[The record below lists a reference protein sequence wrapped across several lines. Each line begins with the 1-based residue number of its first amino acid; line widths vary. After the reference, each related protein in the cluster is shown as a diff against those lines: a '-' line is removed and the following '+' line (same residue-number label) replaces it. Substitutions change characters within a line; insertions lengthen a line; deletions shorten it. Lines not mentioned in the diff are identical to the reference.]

1 MTGDLLIDNSAWS
14 HIVQRSISNERLNE
28 VADAIRAGRIYVS
41 LPLLLEAGYSAR
53 SSDDHTQLMAE
64 LGALPLAPLDAEVTS
79 LTLAA
84 QAELAASGHHRLPPV
99 DLMIAALA
107 SRHGLGV
114 LHYDGD
120 YDQISTRT
128 ALSFESVWL
137 APRGS
142 L

>member
-1 MTGDLLIDNSAWS
+1 VTDDVLIDNSAWS
-14 HIVQRSISNERLNE
+14 HIVQRSISQERLA
-28 VADAIRAGRIYVS
+28 VFADAIREGRIYVS
-41 LPLLLEAGYSAR
+41 LPFLLEAGYSAR
-53 SSDDHTQLMAE
+53 SGADHAQLMAE
-64 LGALPLAPLDAEVTS
+64 LGALPLAPLDAQVAS
-79 LTLAA
+79 LTLTA

-114 LHYDGD
+114 LHYDAD
-120 YDQISTRT
+120 YDRISTRS

-137 APRGS
+137 APQGS

>member
-1 MTGDLLIDNSAWS
+1 MTDELLIDNSAWS
-14 HIVQRSISNERLNE
+14 HIVQRSISNERLTDI
-28 VADAIRAGRIYVS
+28 ADAIRAGRIYVS

-84 QAELAASGHHRLPPV
+84 QAEPAASGHQRLPPV

-114 LHYDGD
+114 LHYDAD
-120 YDQISTRT
+120 YDQISTHT

-137 APRGS
+137 GPRGS